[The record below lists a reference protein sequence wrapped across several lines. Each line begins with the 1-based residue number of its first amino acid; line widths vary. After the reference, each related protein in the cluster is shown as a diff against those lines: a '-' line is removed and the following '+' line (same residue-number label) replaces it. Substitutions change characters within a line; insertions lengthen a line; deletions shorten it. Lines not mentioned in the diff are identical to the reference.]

1 MNRMFRKAIA
11 VGITAAVAIGS
22 FTVASAQDAA
32 YQSEKLN
39 NLHFVE
45 AVKAIK
51 PFEEVTTHDCVVGK
65 EDGKNI
71 LYSASTGKPASFNV
85 YDMDNMKLLRTY
97 PYHTH

>member
-45 AVKAIK
+45 AVKAI
-51 PFEEVTTHDCVVGK
+51 
-65 EDGKNI
+65 
-71 LYSASTGKPASFNV
+71 
-85 YDMDNMKLLRTY
+85 
-97 PYHTH
+97 